1 MEDYDFKKGD
11 SVFFIGGE
19 TAISNGV
26 IFGKFTP
33 NKKEYFEIRYF
44 DCDDIKTI
52 SFPSSM
58 IFKTFEEAL
67 DKFVCDLK
75 NDIFIIPSIDKES
88 LTKKNVI
95 LVGGKMQK

>member
-1 MEDYDFKKGD
+1 MSNFKKGD

-19 TAISNGV
+19 TAISNGI
-26 IFGKFTP
+26 IFGEFTP

-75 NDIFIIPSIDKES
+75 DDIFIIPLLNKEQYLMKDFELKKDK
-88 LTKKNVI
+88 KWH
-95 LVGGKMQK
+95 